1 MRAVLQRVLEAA
13 VTVDGRTV
21 GRIGPGILV
30 LLGVAKGDI
39 PADADYLLDRIAG
52 LRIFP
57 DQDGKMNR
65 SLLDTGG
72 ALLIVSQ
79 FTLYGD
85 CRKGRRPGFDA
96 AAPPEI
102 AKSLYEYFVTR
113 ARSLSMMVE
122 TGEFQTMMNVSLV
135 NHGPVTFVLESKG
148 R

>member
-13 VTVDGRTV
+13 VTVEGRTV
-21 GRIGPGILV
+21 GRIGPGLLV
-30 LLGVAKGDI
+30 LLGVAKGDCE
-39 PADADYLLDRIAG
+39 ADADYLLDRIAG

-79 FTLYGD
+79 FTLCGD

-96 AAPPEI
+96 AAPAEI
-102 AKSLYEYFVTR
+102 AKSLYEYLVTR

-122 TGEFQTMMNVSLV
+122 TGEFQAMMNVSLV